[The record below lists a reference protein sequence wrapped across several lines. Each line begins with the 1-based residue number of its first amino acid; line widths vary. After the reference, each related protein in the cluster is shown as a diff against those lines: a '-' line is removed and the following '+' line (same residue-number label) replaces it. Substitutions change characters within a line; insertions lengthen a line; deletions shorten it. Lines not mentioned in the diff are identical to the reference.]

1 MNTLDKIISI
11 YTEYPL
17 LIILTV
23 LLLISIIFRLFRS
36 KIKGYLGELL
46 VRFILLFLN
55 KREYKIIHDVKVFY
69 NGLMSQ
75 IDHVIVSCYGIF
87 VIETKN
93 YKGWIFGSENAY
105 EWTQVIFN
113 NKYKLYNPVKQ
124 NLGHVKALQANLVD
138 YPNLDYFPI
147 VVFTGSARLKVHS
160 SYPVIKFYRLLKT
173 IKSSKEIN
181 ISEFTRDEIYN
192 LLLKIN
198 GNIPNIEV
206 KKFDNNTTKQKNN
219 LCPNCNSPLIP
230 KQGKYGRFMGCTDF
244 PRCRYTKRLS

>member
-17 LIILTV
+17 LIIFTV

-75 IDHVIVSCYGIF
+75 IDHVVVSKYGVF

-124 NLGHVKALQANLVD
+124 NLGHVKALQANLAD

>member
-1 MNTLDKIISI
+1 MSNEI
-11 YTEYPL
+11 L
-17 LIILTV
+17 LYVFLFLGLAIL
-23 LLLISIIFRLFRS
+23 LKFLKP
-36 KIKGYLGELL
+36 KIKGFLGELL
-46 VRFILLFLN
+46 IRFVLLFLN
-55 KREYKIIHDVKVFY
+55 KKEYKIIHDVKVFY

-75 IDHVIVSCYGIF
+75 IDHVVVSKYGVF

-113 NKYKLYNPVKQ
+113 NKFKLYNPVKQ
-124 NLGHVKALQANLVD
+124 NLGHVKALQANLAD

-147 VVFTGSARLKVHS
+147 VVFTGSARLKVNS

-173 IKSSKEIN
+173 IKRSNEIN

-198 GNIPNIEV
+198 GNTPNIEA
-206 KKFDNNTTKQKNN
+206 KKFDNTTIKQKNN
-219 LCPNCNSPLIP
+219 LCPDCNSPLIP
-230 KQGKYGRFMGCTDF
+230 KQGKYVRFMGCTDF

>member
-1 MNTLDKIISI
+1 MSNEI
-11 YTEYPL
+11 L
-17 LIILTV
+17 LYVFLFLGLAIL
-23 LLLISIIFRLFRS
+23 LKFLKP
-36 KIKGYLGELL
+36 KIKGFLGELL
-46 VRFILLFLN
+46 IRFVLLFLN
-55 KREYKIIHDVKVFY
+55 KKEYKIIHDVKVFY

-75 IDHVIVSCYGIF
+75 IDHVVVSKYGIF

-124 NLGHVKALQANLVD
+124 NLGHVRALQANLAD

-147 VVFTGSARLKVHS
+147 VVFTGSARLKVNC
-160 SYPVIKFYRLLKT
+160 SYPVIIFYRLLKT

-198 GNIPNIEV
+198 GNIPNIEA
-206 KKFDNNTTKQKNN
+206 KKFGNTTIKQKNN
-219 LCPNCNSPLIP
+219 LCPDCNSPLIP
-230 KQGKYGRFMGCTDF
+230 KQGKFGRFMGCTNF

>member
-1 MNTLDKIISI
+1 MSNEI
-11 YTEYPL
+11 L
-17 LIILTV
+17 LYLFLFLGLAIL
-23 LLLISIIFRLFRS
+23 LKFLKP
-36 KIKGYLGELL
+36 KIKGFLGELL
-46 VRFILLFLN
+46 IRFVLLFLN
-55 KREYKIIHDVKVFY
+55 KKEYKIIHDVKVFY

-75 IDHVIVSCYGIF
+75 IDHVVVSKYGIF

-124 NLGHVKALQANLVD
+124 NLGHVRALQANLAD
-138 YPNLDYFPI
+138 YPNLDYFSI
-147 VVFTGSARLKVHS
+147 VVFTGSARLKVNS
-160 SYPVIKFYRLLKT
+160 SYPVINFYGLLKT
-173 IKSSKEIN
+173 IKNSKEIN

-198 GNIPNIEV
+198 GNIPNIEA
-206 KKFDNNTTKQKNN
+206 KKFDNTTIKKK
-219 LCPNCNSPLIP
+219 CPDCNSPLIP
-230 KQGKYGRFMGCTDF
+230 KQGKYSRFMGCTDF

>member
-1 MNTLDKIISI
+1 VNTLEKIIALFMAQPILIWVVLFIII
-11 YTEYPL
+11 YFAIKL
-17 LIILTV
+17 LKP
-23 LLLISIIFRLFRS
+23 
-36 KIKGYLGELL
+36 KIKGFLGELFI
-46 VRFILLFLN
+46 RFILMFLN
-55 KREYKIIHDVKVFY
+55 KKEYKVIHDVKVFY

-75 IDHVIVSCYGIF
+75 IDHVVVSKYGVF

-113 NKYKLYNPVKQ
+113 NKYKLYNPLKQ
-124 NLGHVKALQANLVD
+124 NLSHVKALQANLTD

-147 VVFTGSARLKVHS
+147 VVFTGRARLRINS
-160 SYPVIKFYRLLKT
+160 SFPVIKFYRLLKT

-198 GNIPNIEV
+198 GNIPNIEA
-206 KKFDNNTTKQKNN
+206 KKFDNTTIKQKNN
-219 LCPNCNSPLIP
+219 LCPDCNSPLIP
-230 KQGKYGRFMGCTDF
+230 KQGKFGRFMGCTDF

>member
-1 MNTLDKIISI
+1 MKALEIFKTIFDNPLFVLIT
-11 YTEYPL
+11 L
-17 LIILTV
+17 LIVLSIVFQILKP
-23 LLLISIIFRLFRS
+23 
-36 KIKGYLGELL
+36 KIKGFLGELL
-46 VRFILLFLN
+46 IRFVLLFLN
-55 KREYKIIHDVKVFY
+55 KKEYKIIHDVTVFY

-75 IDHVIVSCYGIF
+75 IDHIIVSKYGVF

-113 NKYKLYNPVKQ
+113 NKYKLYNPLKQ
-124 NLGHVKALQANLVD
+124 NLGHVKALQANLKN

-147 VVFTGSARLKVHS
+147 VVFTGSARLKVNS

-219 LCPNCNSPLIP
+219 LCPNCSSPLIP

>member
-1 MNTLDKIISI
+1 MSNEI
-11 YTEYPL
+11 L
-17 LIILTV
+17 LYVFLFLGLAIL
-23 LLLISIIFRLFRS
+23 LKFLKP
-36 KIKGYLGELL
+36 KIKGFLGELL
-46 VRFILLFLN
+46 IRFVLLFLN
-55 KREYKIIHDVKVFY
+55 KKEYKIIHDVKVFY

-75 IDHVIVSCYGIF
+75 IDHVVVSKYGVF

-124 NLGHVKALQANLVD
+124 NLGHVKALQANLAD

-147 VVFTGSARLKVHS
+147 VVFTGSARLKVNS
-160 SYPVIKFYRLLKT
+160 SYPVIIFYRLLKT
-173 IKSSKEIN
+173 IKRFNEIN

-198 GNIPNIEV
+198 GNTPNIEA
-206 KKFDNNTTKQKNN
+206 KKFDNTTIKQKNN
-219 LCPNCNSPLIP
+219 LCPDCNSPLIP

>member
-1 MNTLDKIISI
+1 M
-11 YTEYPL
+11 
-17 LIILTV
+17 
-23 LLLISIIFRLFRS
+23 
-36 KIKGYLGELL
+36 GELL
-46 VRFILLFLN
+46 IRFVLLFLN
-55 KREYKIIHDVKVFY
+55 KNAYKIIHDVKVFY

-75 IDHVIVSCYGIF
+75 IDHIIVSKYGVF

-93 YKGWIFGSENAY
+93 YKSWIFGSENAY

-124 NLGHVKALQANLVD
+124 NLGHIKALQANLTD

-147 VVFTGSARLKVHS
+147 VVFTGSARLKVNS

-198 GNIPNIEV
+198 GNVPNIET
-206 KKFDNNTTKQKNN
+206 KKFDNTTIKQKNN
-219 LCPNCNSPLIP
+219 LCPVCNSPLIT
-230 KQGKYGRFMGCTDF
+230 KRGKFGRFMGCTDF